1 MAGQAR
7 ARELGLLVSVAG
19 DKVIRFAPP
28 FVVERGQLDEA
39 VAILGKVF
47 GEGVGKA

>member
-1 MAGQAR
+1 VPVVAR
-7 ARELGLLVSVAG
+7 SRELGLLLSVAG

-28 FVVERGQLDEA
+28 YVVERAQLDEA
-39 VAILGKVF
+39 VAILTKVL